1 LKKTGLDK
9 GRGAVDSQVVEAVR
23 LTILKSHCKA
33 KSRRKDELVDLD
45 IRETGAVCVLKVK
58 GRFTSGEP
66 VSLFENAFQRSIL
79 SGHICLVL
87 DLEAVTFID
96 SSAIGSVVNAL
107 RQTKKA
113 GGAVRLVNPSN
124 FVSKTFKMVGILPLF
139 SVHASEQDAIDAS

>member
-1 LKKTGLDK
+1 
-9 GRGAVDSQVVEAVR
+9 V
-23 LTILKSHCKA
+23 
-33 KSRRKDELVDLD
+33 LVDLD

-66 VSLFENAFQRSIL
+66 VSLFENAFQRAL
-79 SGHICLVL
+79 ASGHICLVL
-87 DLEAVTFID
+87 DLEAVPFID

-107 RQTKKA
+107 RQAKKA

-139 SVHASEQDAIDAS
+139 SVHASEQEAIDAN